1 MIARGSRPTSG
12 RSERAVLPGPLP
24 PSSSPVDSRARD
36 AAAAED
42 ALVEALARLLV
53 AAILARSATP

>member
-24 PSSSPVDSRARD
+24 PSSSPVDSRARS
-36 AAAAED
+36 AAAED
-42 ALVEALARLLV
+42 ALVEALARLVL
-53 AAILARSATP
+53 AAILDRSATP